1 MERCVGFGWELREM
15 TMNYYVKMLS
25 VALFG
30 ITLFPIV
37 SFAQSTNQKEHPTIQ
52 LPMRNL
58 GSVSV
63 PDAGDVRPPIS
74 YATIKLP
81 LLNLGTLMVPDA
93 CLKQKRDACATFTL
107 PMRNLESISVP
118 DAGDVR
124 PPISYATIKLP
135 LLNLGTL
142 SVPDAKGQFDQ

>member
-1 MERCVGFGWELREM
+1 MERCVGFGWELREI
-15 TMNYYVKMLS
+15 TMNYFVKMLS

-30 ITLFPIV
+30 ITLCPIV
-37 SFAQSTNQKEHPTIQ
+37 SFAQSTNQEEHPTIQ

-58 GSVSV
+58 G
-63 PDAGDVRPPIS
+63 R
-74 YATIKLP
+74 
-81 LLNLGTLMVPDA
+81 
-93 CLKQKRDACATFTL
+93 
-107 PMRNLESISVP
+107 ISVP

-142 SVPDAKGQFDQ
+142 SVPDACLKQKRDACPTFKLPMLNLGSISVPDAGDVRSAISYPTIKLPLLNLRTLSVPDVKAQFDH